1 MFDNILQ
8 DTSVL
13 KDKQYLVEQMYTER
27 SKYEPQWRLL
37 SRYIFPERGRF
48 YEESGS
54 LEGSRHD
61 IGLIDPYPM
70 DAVQKCAAGLQ
81 SGLTSPSRPWFE
93 LTLADTEKAD
103 YHEVRRWLNEVHDIM
118 MAIYAKGN
126 TYDML
131 YNIEAEISQ
140 FGTAGALMLQD
151 YEKGLLHQCYTCG
164 EYAGGVDARGRVN
177 SFARRF
183 TLNALQMV
191 KEFGIGNVS
200 ETVRNAYNNSDVTQR
215 FDVEMLIEENLD
227 YTPDVLRPGNFPWRS
242 CYWERGCTD
251 RFLRLSGYH
260 EQPFLM
266 PRWLVVANSIYGTGP
281 GHNALGNCMQ
291 LQKIEKN
298 KLRCM
303 DNEGD
308 PAMIFPAS
316 MKKVNRQPGGINF
329 VADGTQMQAY
339 PLVPPGA
346 KRYEGFLGLSQEKR
360 QQIAAT
366 FFNDLLVMLS
376 TQDNPQMTAR
386 EIAERHEEKILMLG
400 PVLERFHNEVLEPLT
415 LRTFGI
421 GLRNGLF
428 PPMPEE
434 ISASE
439 IKVNFVS
446 LLAQAQKQVAIPSVQ
461 NVLGIVGNVVG
472 IYPEAADNI
481 HIDNV
486 VREVA
491 AMSGAPEK
499 ILRSTDEVDAMRE
512 QRAAQQQAMAQQGQM
527 LQAAQ
532 PAKNMA
538 EAARLLSETPAGDGS
553 ALDELINYRGG
564 IA

>member
-1 MFDNILQ
+1 MFENVLQ
-8 DTSVL
+8 DTSAL

-27 SKYEPQWRLL
+27 SRNEPTWQLL
-37 SRYIFPERGRF
+37 SKYIYPERGRF
-48 YEESGS
+48 HEEDGS
-54 LEGSRHD
+54 LNGTRRD
-61 IGLIDPYPM
+61 LGLIDPYPM

-93 LTLADTEKAD
+93 LTLADSEKAN
-103 YHEVRRWLNEVHDIM
+103 YHQVRMWLNEVHDIM

-126 TYDML
+126 TYEML
-131 YNIEAEISQ
+131 YNTEAELSQ

-151 YEKGLLHQCYTCG
+151 YERGLYHQCFTCG
-164 EYAGGVDARGRVN
+164 EYAGGVDAKGRVT

-183 TLNALQMV
+183 TLNAAQMI
-191 KEFGIGNVS
+191 KEFGRDNVS
-200 ETVRNAYNNSDVTQR
+200 EAVKNAYDNSDITQR
-215 FDVEMLIEENLD
+215 FDVELLIEENLD
-227 YTPDVLRPGNFPWRS
+227 YNPDVLRPGNFPWRS
-242 CYWERGCTD
+242 CYWERGCSD
-251 RFLRLSGYH
+251 RFLRLAGYH

-266 PRWLVVANSIYGTGP
+266 PRWLVVANSVYGTGP

-291 LQKIEKN
+291 LQRIEKN

-346 KRYEGFLGLSQEKR
+346 KRYEGFMNLSQEKR
-360 QQIAAT
+360 QQIGAT
-366 FFNDLLVMLS
+366 FYNDLLVMLT
-376 TQDNPQMTAR
+376 TQDTPQMTAR
-386 EIAERHEEKILMLG
+386 EVAERHEEKLLILG

-434 ISASE
+434 ISATE

-446 LLAQAQKQVAIPSVQ
+446 LLAQAQKQVSIPSVQ
-461 NVLGIVGNVVG
+461 NVLGIVGNVAGV
-472 IYPEAADNI
+472 YPEAADNI
-481 HIDNV
+481 NIDNV

-491 AMSGAPEK
+491 SMSGAPEK
-499 ILRSTDEVDAMRE
+499 IIRSEDEVEALRS
-512 QRAAQQQAMAQQGQM
+512 QRLAQQQAMQQQAQ
-527 LQAAQ
+527 LQAAAQ

-538 EAARLLSETPAGDGS
+538 EAARLLSETPSGNGT